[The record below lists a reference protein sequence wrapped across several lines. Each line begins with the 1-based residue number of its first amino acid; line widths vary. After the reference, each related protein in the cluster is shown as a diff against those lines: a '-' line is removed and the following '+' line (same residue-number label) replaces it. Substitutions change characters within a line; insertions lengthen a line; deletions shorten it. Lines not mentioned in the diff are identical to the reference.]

1 VTAGPRGR
9 TLPCTAPDPRV
20 TSAKTVPVWRRC
32 LPVRRGNPRYP
43 EYHVLPGDPSPP
55 RESGLESELARRTFR
70 TVDSPKNVPGIPA
83 DSGGG
88 PMMKTGI
95 HDARGENGA
104 WAMLMLVM
112 CSAYV
117 NCLIS
122 LLGSDSGRFGCFF
135 WVMDG

>member
-1 VTAGPRGR
+1 MDGPVAASAGR
-9 TLPCTAPDPRV
+9 RV
-20 TSAKTVPVWRRC
+20 
-32 LPVRRGNPRYP
+32 NPRYP

-55 RESGLESELARRTFR
+55 RDLGVEAELARRTFR

-112 CSAYV
+112 CLQ
-117 NCLIS
+117 NLTPFDQE
-122 LLGSDSGRFGCFF
+122 SDHT
-135 WVMDG
+135 